1 MFQTASYVVW
11 LRSANA
17 SNTTNFWYVNA
28 NGGGNNNNASNS
40 KGVCV
45 GSYPSGR
52 VTERR
57 KQYRRIEGV

>member
-1 MFQTASYVVW
+1 MFRTASCVVW

-17 SNTTNFWYVNA
+17 SNTTNFWNVTTS
-28 NGGGNNNNASNS
+28 GGSNNNNASNS

-52 VTERR
+52 VTER
-57 KQYRRIEGV
+57 

>member
-11 LRSANA
+11 LRSAHA

-28 NGGGNNNNASNS
+28 NGGGNNNNANNS

-52 VTERR
+52 VTER
-57 KQYRRIEGV
+57 

>member
-17 SNTTNFWYVNA
+17 SNTTNFWNVTTS
-28 NGGGNNNNASNS
+28 GGNNNNANNS

-52 VTERR
+52 VTER
-57 KQYRRIEGV
+57 